1 MSLQPIVI
9 SIFGTNQYYEPPQF
23 LIDKF
28 LKSKT
33 EIKKKTFD
41 NNNKNKNN
49 KNNKNQPSKDTII
62 LSFENNSFCTK
73 INFIKN
79 YEKQRNINNSNAYI
93 IFIDLECVD
102 ALDKLKN
109 IMDFLKKFGDPN
121 SIRSYVIGKYNNN
134 EDKIKS
140 LDKNTMELIF
150 NKNKFYYKYIE
161 ICTEPNERFNNLL
174 NQIFK
179 NINEYDNNLEEEH
192 LSNKDKS
199 NCLLF

>member
-23 LIDKF
+23 LIEEF
-28 LKSKT
+28 LKSKK

-41 NNNKNKNN
+41 MNNKKNKNDQ
-49 KNNKNQPSKDTII
+49 NQPPKDTII
-62 LSFENNSFCTK
+62 LSFENNNFCTK
-73 INFIKN
+73 LNFIKN

-109 IMDFLKKFGDPN
+109 IMDFLKSFGEPN
-121 SIRSYVIGKYNNN
+121 SIKSYVIGKYNNN

-150 NKNKFYYKYIE
+150 IKNKFYFKYVE

-174 NQIFK
+174 SKIFQ
-179 NINEYDNNLEEEH
+179 NINELENNLEEEY

-199 NCLLF
+199 HCLLY